1 MRNAAPSS
9 RPAAFR
15 LREEGSIMASIA
27 RVTPRLDKAPE
38 HTCGNWFRAGVVTVG
53 CPGCQLRTMPVPTSG
68 RGLR

>member
-1 MRNAAPSS
+1 
-9 RPAAFR
+9 
-15 LREEGSIMASIA
+15 MASIA